1 MVSMSGRI
9 PDDFIRDVF
18 DRSNLVELIG
28 SYISLKRSGTGFK
41 GLCPFHKEN
50 TPSFQVHPDRG
61 FFYCFGCGKG
71 GDAARFLMEMHGHS
85 FPEAVTA
92 LADRVGLTLP
102 ETLQEAVSSTGGRVD
117 RKSLGKALA
126 DAQEFFVQS
135 SRQTPILASFCRQ
148 RGLGETRG
156 DKEPSISE
164 IFGLGLAP
172 DSWDQLTEHLRRT
185 GVSAEVADDAGL
197 VIPRKDDSG
206 WYDRFRNRI
215 MFPIFDLS
223 GKVVGFSGRTL
234 SDDPKAAKYVNSPET
249 PLYRKSKLL
258 YGLTQA
264 RDTIRKR
271 NATILVEG
279 NVDVVRLHAA
289 GFTETVAGL
298 GTALTSEQAS
308 ILARFAPT
316 TTLFYD
322 GDKAGALAT
331 FRAIPILFAA
341 GLDIRIARPPVGK
354 DPADL
359 AEEGEAFVQQTLD
372 SAMPAIHYLTRYLQ
386 DDLGNSATA
395 KGQILT
401 KALEIVAHIP
411 EEASARAAA
420 WVVYRNLGLDRG
432 VTDRELNQRLFR
444 ARSTVKRR
452 EQNTRGPGETAPNT
466 ETASDELRTET
477 PAHLSGPER
486 HMGALLLAFP
496 DFAARFVDDGGI
508 GLIEHPRLRGLISQL
523 AGTDYDATTETDITQ
538 LKADLVFSTPAPE
551 NDGIESVY
559 LQLLRHLERTY
570 LERRSLLLN
579 PEIDLA
585 ESTGDASKLTQLRQE
600 KLEISQRIREM
611 EAAGDL
617 SPQPTTSH

>member
-1 MVSMSGRI
+1 MVTMSGRI

-18 DRSNLVELIG
+18 DRTNLVELIG
-28 SYISLKRSGTGFK
+28 SYISLKRAGTGFK

-71 GDAARFLMEMHGHS
+71 GDSARFLMEMHGHS
-85 FPEAVTA
+85 FPEAVTS
-92 LADRVGLTLP
+92 LAERAGLTLP
-102 ETLQEAVSSTGGRVD
+102 ESVQDGPMQRGGRVD
-117 RKSLGKALA
+117 RKSLSKALA
-126 DAQEFFVQS
+126 LAQEFYELS
-135 SRQTPILASFCRQ
+135 SRQTPALAQFCRQ
-148 RGLGETRG
+148 RGLGELRSAEG
-156 DKEPSISE
+156 PSVAE
-164 IFGLGLAP
+164 TFGLGLAP
-172 DSWDQLTEHLRRT
+172 DSWDKLTLFLKQK
-185 GVSAEVADDAGL
+185 GVSADIADEAGL
-197 VIPRKDDSG
+197 IIARKDNSG

-223 GKVVGFSGRTL
+223 GRVVGFSGRTL
-234 SDDPKAAKYVNSPET
+234 SEDPKAAKYVNSPET

-264 RDTIRKR
+264 RDTIRTI

-289 GFTETVAGL
+289 GFTQTVAGL
-298 GTALTSEQAS
+298 GTALTSEQAT

-331 FRAIPILFAA
+331 FRAVPILLSA
-341 GLDIRIARPPVGK
+341 GLDVRVARPPQGQ

-359 AEEGEAFVQQTLD
+359 AEKGVRFVQEALD
-372 SAMPAIHYLTRYLQ
+372 SAMPAVHYITRFLQ
-386 DDLGNSATA
+386 DDLGNSTAA

-401 KALEIVAHIP
+401 KSLEAIAHIP

-432 VTDRELNQRLFR
+432 VTDRELNQRLYR
-444 ARSTVKRR
+444 ARSALRKR
-452 EQNTRGPGETAPNT
+452 EQSSRNEGSEEGLQEDPGARDSPAAPM
-466 ETASDELRTET
+466 
-477 PAHLSGPER
+477 SGIER
-486 HMGALLLAFP
+486 HMGALMLAFP
-496 DFAARFVDDGGI
+496 QFAPRFVDDGGI
-508 GLIEHPRLRGLISQL
+508 GLIEHTQLRTLIAQL
-523 AGTDYDATTETDITQ
+523 AGTKSDEPIQRGITQ

-551 NDGIESVY
+551 QDGIESVY
-559 LQLLRHLERTY
+559 LQLLRNLERNG
-570 LERRSLLLN
+570 LEKRSLMLN

-585 ESTGDASKLTQLRQE
+585 ESTGDTSKLNELRRE
-600 KLEISQRIREM
+600 KLEISQRIRELDS
-611 EAAGDL
+611 ANDGTGSAQL
-617 SPQPTTSH
+617 PH